1 MMDDAQLLRS
11 YAADRSDAAFAE
23 LVRRHLNFVYA
34 AALRQA
40 NGDAHLAQDAAQLV
54 FTDLARKA
62 ATLAGRPVLT
72 GWLFTSTRFAVSKL
86 VRGER
91 RRQVREQ
98 EAHMMH
104 ETLDDPAAQLD
115 WERVR
120 PVLDEALAGLSDADR
135 EAVLLRFF
143 EGHDFAGIG
152 AKLHL
157 SENAARMR
165 VGRALDKLQA
175 QLARRGLTSST
186 TALAVVLANQV
197 GVAAPAG
204 LAATV
209 TSTALAGVAVA
220 GTAGLVATF
229 MTMNKLTLGLA
240 GSIIVAGATGFVV
253 QARTNTEL
261 RTELQTLRQE
271 NQAIATLQAGNLRLA
286 RTSAEV
292 AAMRA
297 DDTALAQL
305 GEEAEALKGRMNRAV
320 QVAAE
325 AGARR
330 AVYDV
335 ARLDRVP
342 RVLTQVRPKYPAE
355 LKSSGVGG
363 EVVVDFVVDATGV
376 VRNAYVARSNVR
388 ELEAAAIEA
397 VSQWTFEAGH
407 KGGRAVNTHLQVP
420 IVFAPAPDQQANG
433 TLPPDTAGKK
443 FEVIQLAPL
452 TVERK
457 P

>member
-11 YAADRSDAAFAE
+11 YAADRSEAAFAE

-40 NGDAHLAQDAAQLV
+40 NGDAHLAQDATQLV

-62 ATLAGRPVLT
+62 ATLAGRPVLS

-104 ETLDDPAAQLD
+104 EMLDDPAAQLD
-115 WERVR
+115 WARVR
-120 PVLDEALAGLSDADR
+120 PVLDEALAGLGDADR

-143 EGHDFAGIG
+143 EGRDFAGVG
-152 AKLHL
+152 ARLHL

-186 TALAVVLANQV
+186 AALAVVLANQAV
-197 GVAAPAG
+197 IAAPAG
-204 LAATV
+204 LAASV
-209 TSTALAGVAVA
+209 TSTALAGAAAA

-253 QARTNTEL
+253 QARTNMEL
-261 RTELQTLRQE
+261 RTELRTLRQE
-271 NQAIATLQAGNLRLA
+271 NQAIATLQAGNFRLA
-286 RTSAEV
+286 QTSAEV
-292 AAMRA
+292 ETLRA

-305 GEEAEALKGRMNRAV
+305 GDEAEALKGRMNHAV

-325 AGARR
+325 AAARR
-330 AVYDV
+330 KVYDV
-335 ARLDRVP
+335 AGLDRTP
-342 RVLTQVRPKYPAE
+342 RALTQARPKYPAE
-355 LKSSGVGG
+355 LRTSGVGG
-363 EVVVDFVVDATGV
+363 EVVVDFVVDANGA
-376 VRNAYVARSNVR
+376 VRNAYAARSTVR

-397 VSQWTFEAGH
+397 VSQWTFEAGQR
-407 KGGRAVNTHLQVP
+407 GGRAVNTHLQVP
-420 IVFAPAPDQQANG
+420 IVFAMSQGQTASGTPPPDANG
-433 TLPPDTAGKK
+433 KK
-443 FEVIQLAPL
+443 SNALQLEPF